1 MRHPALN
8 SSAVGD
14 EGLAALAAQQGGVVS
29 VGQLHALG
37 FDRNAIAYRVRIG
50 RLHRLHRG
58 VYAVGHVALTP
69 RGRRM
74 AAVLACGPA
83 AVASHRCA
91 GALHAVRPTSRARF
105 DVTARTH
112 RRPPGIDVHRCV
124 LRPEEI
130 TVVDGVPCTTLVRTY
145 IDLADVVP
153 PEQTRKAIVR
163 GEQQRLVDFAALAAA
178 VDAAN
183 GRRGQG
189 VLRAILAD
197 YTGEVAMTASEL
209 EERMFALLRRANL
222 PLPVVNTSLMLDGRE
237 VRPDFLWPAHRLMV
251 ETDGF
256 ATHGTRAAFEDDRA
270 RDAAILVA
278 GFRVVRFTWR
288 QIRDRPHEVART
300 LAALLAQTP
309 SSPHAEQF
317 SVR

>member
-1 MRHPALN
+1 MWHPAL
-8 SSAVGD
+8 SSPASGD
-14 EGLAALAAQQGGVVS
+14 EALAALAAEQGGVVS
-29 VGQLHALG
+29 VEQLHRLG
-37 FDRNAIAYRVRIG
+37 YDRNAIAYRVRVG

-58 VYAVGHVALTP
+58 VYAVGHVAVTP

-74 AAVLACGPA
+74 GAVLACGPG

-105 DVTARTH
+105 DVTAPTH

-124 LRPEEI
+124 LTPAEI
-130 TVVDGVPCTTLVRTY
+130 TVVDGVPCTTVVRTI

-153 PEQTRKAIVR
+153 RDHIRKAIVR
-163 GEQQRLVDFAALAAA
+163 GDQLRLIDFAALCAA

-189 VLRAILAD
+189 VLRSILAD
-197 YTGEVAMTASEL
+197 YTVEATMTASEL
-209 EERMFALLRRANL
+209 EDRMFALLRRARL
-222 PLPVVNTSLMLDGRE
+222 PTPTVNVPLVLGGRQI
-237 VRPDFLWPAHRLMV
+237 VADFLWPAHRLIA

-270 RDAAILVA
+270 RDEALLVA

-288 QIRDRPHEVART
+288 RIRDRPHEVART
-300 LAALLAQTP
+300 LAALLGPDPLVTAC
-309 SSPHAEQF
+309 
-317 SVR
+317 